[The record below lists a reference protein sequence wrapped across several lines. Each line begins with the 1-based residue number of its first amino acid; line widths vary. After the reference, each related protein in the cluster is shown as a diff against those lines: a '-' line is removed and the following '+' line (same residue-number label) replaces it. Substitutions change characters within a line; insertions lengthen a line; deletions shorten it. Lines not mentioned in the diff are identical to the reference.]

1 MTLPTQTST
10 ILYLLLAAL
19 VALAILFA
27 ATAAFFVL
35 WSVFL
40 LSSRF
45 HPRTSPAWCKVLQ
58 RFGWHGKLK
67 RASEASRIVLSQE
80 VSGSLR
86 NHDSDDARGLFF
98 RLEAY
103 SGLDES
109 SSTWHV
115 TVAVELR
122 TSLLT
127 LFVASVPGSAA
138 AQETASSSVP
148 VSTEGWLLR
157 LGSAVPFRPSA
168 EAASAEGCL
177 VSVASGEWCGPVALP
192 WFCYQSAAIL

>member
-45 HPRTSPAWCKVLQ
+45 HLRTSPAWCKVLQ

-67 RASEASRIVLSQE
+67 RASEASRIVLSQG

-127 LFVASVPGSAA
+127 GFVALAMTGARKCCCPRDRIKFGSGLDRGLAA
-138 AQETASSSVP
+138 KT
-148 VSTEGWLLR
+148 WL
-157 LGSAVPFRPSA
+157 
-168 EAASAEGCL
+168 GC
-177 VSVASGEWCGPVALP
+177 
-192 WFCYQSAAIL
+192 AISPKC